1 MSEDQDAGFQ
11 LLRSIHARDLLSFGP
26 EGVDLDLP
34 ALTVL
39 IGPNGSGKSNLF
51 EALGLLHASPSQ
63 LAVPVRDCGGIR
75 NWLWNRRRD
84 ATARIEA
91 VVEYPKG
98 GQPLR
103 HMLEFSESDQTFK
116 LVDERVENEKP
127 YSGCREPYFFY
138 RLQGGRPMLA
148 VKGEN
153 SRRELQPDDIVYD
166 ESILSQRKD
175 PDQYPEL
182 AHLNTSYGRI
192 RLYREWEFGR
202 HTVLRQPHPIDVRP
216 KPLRE
221 DFSNLGVFL
230 SRLRQ
235 DPGTKAALI
244 EKLSDAYD
252 GLTDFELNFEG
263 GTVQIFFT
271 EGELAVPASRV
282 SDGSL
287 RYLCLL
293 AILLDPEPPPLVGI
307 EEPEVGVHPDLIP
320 KLADLLVDAS
330 RRCQLVVT
338 THSDILVDALSER
351 PDSVVVCEKRD
362 GRTTMTRLDGSN
374 LRRWL
379 DKYRLGELWTRGDL
393 GGVRW

>member
-1 MSEDQDAGFQ
+1 MSEDRNAGFQ
-11 LLRSIHARDLLSFGP
+11 LLRSIHLRDLLSFGP
-26 EGVDLDLP
+26 EGIDLDLP

-63 LAVPVRDCGGIR
+63 LAVPVRDGGGIR
-75 NWLWNRRRD
+75 NWLWNRGRD
-84 ATARIEA
+84 ATARIAA

-98 GQPLR
+98 KQALR
-103 HMLEFSESDQTFK
+103 HVLEFSESDQTFR
-116 LVDERVENEKP
+116 LVDERVENERP
-127 YSGCREPYFFY
+127 YPGYKEPYFFY
-138 RLQGGRPMLA
+138 RFQAGRPMLA

-153 SRRELQPDDIVYD
+153 SKRALQPDDVVDD

-182 AHLNTSYGRI
+182 AYLNSSYGKM

-202 HTVLRQPHPIDVRP
+202 HAVLRQPRSIDVRP
-216 KPLRE
+216 RPLLE
-221 DFSNLGVFL
+221 DFSNLGMFL

-235 DPGTKAALI
+235 DPRIKVALI

-263 GTVQIFFT
+263 GTVQIFFA

-330 RRCQLVVT
+330 GRCQLVVT

-351 PDSVVVCEKRD
+351 PDSVVVCEKHD
-362 GRTTMTRLDGSN
+362 GRTAMTRLDAGS
-374 LRRWL
+374 LRHWL
-379 DKYRLGELWTRGDL
+379 DKYRLGELWTRGHL